1 MGGMEFIWNRGN
13 AEHVAKHGVSPP
25 EAEYVVE
32 NARPPYPRMI
42 GEGKRLVVGQ
52 LADGRYVQVIYVPSR
67 LVPGA
72 VYVMHS
78 RSLTDREKRR
88 FRRRTR

>member
-1 MGGMEFIWNRGN
+1 MEMEYVWNSGN
-13 AEHVAKHGVSPP
+13 IEHIAKHGIEPRD
-25 EAEYVVE
+25 AEYVAN
-32 NARPPYPRMI
+32 NAQPPYPQMI
-42 GEGKRLVVGQ
+42 GEDKRLVVGRLRNGQ
-52 LADGRYVQVIYVPSR
+52 YIQVIYVPSR

-78 RSLTDREKRR
+78 RALTDREKRK